1 MGRHAV
7 KRTKRPRLLPSLGFT
22 FVAALVM
29 VTTIDPYSGTM
40 ANADNTQVIQ
50 SVNTE
55 FQSLNVVD
63 VAGTEFKR
71 GGFELVNGPS
81 KTKLFVELAPYP
93 DADTVKSFALN
104 QVEEYG
110 WDFTQYSC
118 LVKLW
123 ERESNWRWNALNKS
137 SGAYGIPQSL
147 PANKMASAGADW
159 QTNPETQIR
168 WGLRYI
174 DGRYK
179 TPCAA
184 LAHSDVHNWY

>member
-1 MGRHAV
+1 
-7 KRTKRPRLLPSLGFT
+7 
-22 FVAALVM
+22 M

-40 ANADNTQVIQ
+40 ANADNTQVIE

-93 DADTVKSFALN
+93 DTGSVKSFALN

-110 WDFTQYSC
+110 WDFTQSSC

-174 DGRYK
+174 DGRYE